1 MMNQVGGWMSGG
13 TGGTEWIWV
22 VIGTLVAVLLVVT
35 IVKLVSAKS

>member
-1 MMNQVGGWMSGG
+1 MSGG